1 METIDNHFMLQ
12 NHDFK
17 WSQTIYCRRQKKNRE
32 KGQTNEPVRGQEN
45 VLTLFQSNLYFINN
59 LSHILVWAIS
69 QQLPSSNCFILSTCT
84 RMVDLEK
91 ISGSAFS
98 LHLLSISIPFKI
110 QWLQIYRRGSML
122 VARIE
127 GALAPADP
135 VLDPPT

>member
-1 METIDNHFMLQ
+1 M
-12 NHDFK
+12 
-17 WSQTIYCRRQKKNRE
+17 
-32 KGQTNEPVRGQEN
+32 
-45 VLTLFQSNLYFINN
+45 
-59 LSHILVWAIS
+59 A
-69 QQLPSSNCFILSTCT
+69 
-84 RMVDLEK
+84 DLEK
-91 ISGSAFS
+91 ILGSAFS